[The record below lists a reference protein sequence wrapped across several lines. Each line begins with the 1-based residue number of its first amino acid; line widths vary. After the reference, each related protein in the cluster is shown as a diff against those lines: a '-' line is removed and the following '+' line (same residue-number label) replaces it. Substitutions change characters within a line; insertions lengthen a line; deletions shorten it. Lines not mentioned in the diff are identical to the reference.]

1 MTIYVQIYMYR
12 YIHLCVEQMIVQTE
26 ERNIDNSG
34 NYYMIRFVIYDLRH
48 KIFVCDD

>member
-1 MTIYVQIYMYR
+1 MYR
-12 YIHLCVEQMIVQTE
+12 YICIDIFICLLCVEQMIVQTE

-48 KIFVCDD
+48 KIFMCDD